1 MPAYSNIYFAIT
13 TTGSDPRMS
22 HMITAGLAYEEN
34 EKLIFRQETLEKPA
48 DELAL
53 LKRLADMLRNT
64 GGNIISTTSDIQYIK
79 SKYSFYRLSDPLLG
93 RKTVYLEDM
102 LKTAGCSGN
111 DRYAYESR
119 IGFERN
125 SILNGS
131 LFPGE
136 YTEYLLTGRKDIIDE
151 LITHNTDD
159 LKSLAAVFRSAS
171 ASDPFTPENIIINS
185 VIANDGL
192 LTIRFSLADTPAAKE
207 GIELQG
213 TVRTP
218 EDALR
223 YSLCACFNTGEFKCE
238 ALRGELRFYFENY
251 KDYYYLPMEGRAVHK
266 SVGQFVD
273 PAYRKRARKETAFE
287 PYQGDFYP
295 AFSSGIKPCFKNA
308 PDDAI
313 SFFRLSDV
321 QDNAALSVLI
331 ANAAE
336 KCKNRDKK

>member
-1 MPAYSNIYFAIT
+1 MPANSNIYFAIT

-131 LFPGE
+131 VFPGE
-136 YTEYLLTGRKDIIDE
+136 YTEYLLTDRKDILEE
-151 LITHNTDD
+151 LISHNTDD
-159 LKSLAAVFRSAS
+159 LKSLAAICRYVS
-171 ASDPFTPENIIINS
+171 ASDPFTPENIIIYS
-185 VIANDGL
+185 AIENDDI

-207 GIELQG
+207 GIELRG
-213 TVRTP
+213 AVRTP
-218 EDALR
+218 EGTLG
-223 YSLCACFNTGEFKCE
+223 YSVCACCNTGEFKCE
-238 ALRGELRFYFENY
+238 ALHGELRFYFENY

-295 AFSSGIKPCFKNA
+295 DFSSGIKPCFKNS
-308 PDDAI
+308 PDDPV
-313 SFFRLSDV
+313 SFFRLSDIH
-321 QDNAALSVLI
+321 DNAVLSVLI
-331 ANAAE
+331 SNAAAH
-336 KCKNRDKK
+336 CRN